1 MCLSTTLLVEPIQG
15 ESGVVPATK
24 EYLKAARELTEK
36 YGELLI
42 FDEVQSGAGRTGT
55 FWAFEGYGVKPD
67 IVTAAKGIGAGIPVS
82 ACMATDEVASAYK
95 PGDHGTTFGANLL
108 SCAVG
113 YAVCKKI
120 REPGFMDAVR
130 EKGEYLKAALA
141 TIKSPYIKDIRGVG
155 LFVGMEMES
164 EEIANKIYKAMLD
177 AGFVLNVAGHKVMR
191 FVPPLIIT
199 KEQIDTM
206 ITELKKVVES
216 L

>member
-1 MCLSTTLLVEPIQG
+1 M
-15 ESGVVPATK
+15 
-24 EYLKAARELTEK
+24 
-36 YGELLI
+36 
-42 FDEVQSGAGRTGT
+42 
-55 FWAFEGYGVKPD
+55 
-67 IVTAAKGIGAGIPVS
+67 
-82 ACMATDEVASAYK
+82 
-95 PGDHGTTFGANLL
+95 
-108 SCAVG
+108 
-113 YAVCKKI
+113 
-120 REPGFMDAVR
+120 
-130 EKGEYLKAALA
+130 
-141 TIKSPYIKDIRGVG
+141 G